1 MRLEVHTFDPELLT
15 ALMSREPVCEGDELA
30 LSARAR
36 LKYERT
42 FSRRVKHFPIIL
54 HFTVEIDSDE
64 GACEVVSW
72 LFERVG
78 KRNLEKIVVEYQD
91 ARMDAEQMR
100 DLLGCKK

>member
-15 ALMSREPVCEGDELA
+15 ALMSREPVREGDELA
-30 LSARAR
+30 LSAQAR
-36 LKYERT
+36 LRYERT

-54 HFTVEIDSDE
+54 HFSVEVDSDE
-64 GACEVVSW
+64 GAGEVVSW

-100 DLLGCKK
+100 DLLGGKK